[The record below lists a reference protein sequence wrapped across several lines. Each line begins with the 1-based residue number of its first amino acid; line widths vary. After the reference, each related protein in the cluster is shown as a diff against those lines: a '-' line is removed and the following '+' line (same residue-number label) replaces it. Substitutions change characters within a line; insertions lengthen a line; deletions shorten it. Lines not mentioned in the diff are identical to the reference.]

1 MTDKEKKYAQEG
13 ICPCCGSDDIDYGVF
28 ELDMPTG
35 GYFECNC
42 NECGANFDEWYDV
55 TFNSQ
60 WNITADK
67 VGEDIEKLDGD
78 WLGDSIKVVETL
90 EQMGVA
96 DEVIGGL
103 AEAQSKVREAKEGN

>member
-13 ICPCCGSDDIDYGVF
+13 VCPCCGSENIDYGSF

-35 GYFECNC
+35 GYFECTC
-42 NECGANFDEWYDV
+42 NECGATFDEWYDI

-67 VGEDIEKLDGD
+67 VGEDMEKLD
-78 WLGDSIKVVETL
+78 SET
-90 EQMGVA
+90 
-96 DEVIGGL
+96 
-103 AEAQSKVREAKEGN
+103 KEGN